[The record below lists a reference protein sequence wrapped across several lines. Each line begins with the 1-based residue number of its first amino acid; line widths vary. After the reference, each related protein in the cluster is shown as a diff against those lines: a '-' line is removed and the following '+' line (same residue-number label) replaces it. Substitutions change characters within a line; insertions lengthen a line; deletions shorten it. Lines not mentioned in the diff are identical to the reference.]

1 MQSRTERNRRKA
13 AGHRKTEAWHPP
25 AMGVPEKA
33 AHPSGLASWQRPCG
47 PVSRHRLAVARG
59 NPRGLPMRRF
69 PTWLW
74 PVSCSLWVWVSLAS
88 PTTPHLP
95 GGEAGRIQVREPRH
109 PQASRSRDGPGLM
122 AQGQRR
128 SGSRLMG
135 FPRHHEKLLGPSF
148 PSLSTHFRDWET
160 EAAGVL
166 GGAVPPKAASISPL

>member
-1 MQSRTERNRRKA
+1 MQDRPSPPCTRAPGERSRESYGYPIPAAGWRRPPSPAGSPGMQPRTEGNRRRA

-47 PVSRHRLAVARG
+47 PLSRRRLAVARG
-59 NPRGLPMRRF
+59 NPRGLSRRRL

-95 GGEAGRIQVREPRH
+95 GGEAGRIQVGEPRR
-109 PQASRSRDGPGLM
+109 PQASRSPRRARADGAGTEEIGFSADGL
-122 AQGQRR
+122 
-128 SGSRLMG
+128 
-135 FPRHHEKLLGPSF
+135 P
-148 PSLSTHFRDWET
+148 
-160 EAAGVL
+160 
-166 GGAVPPKAASISPL
+166 